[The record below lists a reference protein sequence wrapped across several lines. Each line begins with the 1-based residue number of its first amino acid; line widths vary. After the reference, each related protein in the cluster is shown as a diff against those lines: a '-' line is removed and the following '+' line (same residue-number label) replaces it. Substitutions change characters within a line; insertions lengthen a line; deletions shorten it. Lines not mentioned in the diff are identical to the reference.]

1 MLEKRS
7 FTLIDGTFTP
17 VAAAEIL
24 YAMISHKINFHGVKS
39 LSMELRFGQDSKNS
53 AQRFEVLKNM
63 RNEVEQLI
71 KEAIDAGYVL
81 EIKGNIDIVVRN
93 ASEVKDVEHYM

>member
-1 MLEKRS
+1 MLEPKK

-24 YAMISHKINFHGVKS
+24 YALISSKINFHGVKS
-39 LSMELRFGQDSKNS
+39 LSIKERFGEDAKHTT
-53 AQRFEVLKNM
+53 QRLEALKTM

-71 KEAIDAGYVL
+71 TASRDAGYVL
-81 EIKGNIDIVVRN
+81 EIKGNIDIVFKP
-93 ASEVKDVEHYM
+93 ASEVDEIEN